1 VGAPM
6 IAGARCAKIAC
17 TASTIVS
24 STIACGM
31 LCTAI
36 AENTAEVLF
45 SFLLSTAEGQSAANY
60 QKRGKATGA
69 RGFKFFVRTGMSCE

>member
-1 VGAPM
+1 
-6 IAGARCAKIAC
+6 
-17 TASTIVS
+17 
-24 STIACGM
+24 M

-45 SFLLSTAEGQSAANY
+45 SFLLITAEGQSAANY